1 MPCCNDPTNFRDKAN
16 ASEKT
21 RNQIINPSINRI
33 NRKNVSWKKTYL
45 QEADAVSENKEDL
58 QAIERIEN
66 KSNFKEKET

>member
-1 MPCCNDPTNFRDKAN
+1 MPYCNDPTNFRDKAN

-45 QEADAVSENKEDL
+45 QEAAAVSENKEDL